1 MKNLKKKLDNSKI
14 SKSQM
19 FDYEQAC
26 LSMGLNRVWAEIQDL
41 KAESQDLKDKDLKD
55 GEYCD

>member
-1 MKNLKKKLDNSKI
+1 
-14 SKSQM
+14 M

-41 KAESQDLKDKDLKD
+41 KAEIQDLKDKDLKD
-55 GEYCD
+55 GEYNDCLHLHGNKE